1 MIKLKTD
8 ITFKFVKGEDLV
20 IADIL
25 SRATVEVHY
34 ERPRIMST
42 CMDPDISDVRL
53 EDVRKATED
62 DSELQRLITYITE
75 EWPEKKRN
83 HFYDLRETLIVNNGT
98 VVKGEPMVIPK

>member
-1 MIKLKTD
+1 M
-8 ITFKFVKGEDLV
+8 KGEDLV

-53 EDVRKATED
+53 EDVRKAIED

-75 EWPEKKRN
+75 EWPEKKESVEDSVR

>member
-20 IADIL
+20 IADVL

-75 EWPEKKRN
+75 EWPEKKKSGRRLGQT
-83 HFYDLRETLIVNNGT
+83 FL
-98 VVKGEPMVIPK
+98 

>member
-1 MIKLKTD
+1 M
-8 ITFKFVKGEDLV
+8 KGEDLV
-20 IADIL
+20 IADVL

-75 EWPEKKRN
+75 EWPEKKKNLVEDSVR

-98 VVKGEPMVIPK
+98 VVKGEPMLIPK